1 MNYNNMKRLYI
12 LILAVLFIVAVP
24 VQTFGQSGFF
34 DSSKSEDTNSGS
46 NSEGDSNSGFFRVG
60 STENPTDSGG
70 ATKESELPSDAGNG
84 IIIASVLFA
93 ASYTLVKIRKDKKK
107 MVVNC

>member
-1 MNYNNMKRLYI
+1 MKRLYI

-24 VQTFGQSGFF
+24 AKTFGQSGFF

-60 STENPTDSGG
+60 STENLDDAGG

-84 IIIASVLFA
+84 ILIASILFA
-93 ASYTLVKIRKDKKK
+93 SSYMLVKISKERKKISG
-107 MVVNC
+107 